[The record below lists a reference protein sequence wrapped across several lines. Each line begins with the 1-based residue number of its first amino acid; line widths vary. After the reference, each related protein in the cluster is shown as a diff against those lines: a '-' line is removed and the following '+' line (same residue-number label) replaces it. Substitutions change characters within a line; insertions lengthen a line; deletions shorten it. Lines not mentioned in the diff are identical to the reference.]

1 MVKKAQELIG
11 VVLDTNILLSALL
24 FKGKLSRIVD
34 LWKEGVIKP
43 FFSRET
49 FEEFRTALGYPKFSL
64 KPDEIKAI
72 LEETLPYFEVV
83 EIKETICGVCKDP
96 DDDKFVSCALAA
108 SAEYIV
114 SGDKDLCS
122 IKKYRSVKIIS
133 GMKFLK
139 SCLNR

>member
-1 MVKKAQELIG
+1 VVKKAQELIR

-24 FKGKLSRIVD
+24 FKGRLSRIVD
-34 LWKEGVIKP
+34 LWKEGAIKP

-64 KPDEIKAI
+64 KAHEVKAI

-83 EIKETICGVCKDP
+83 GSKEKISGVCKDP
-96 DDDKFVSCALAA
+96 DDDKFISCALAA

-122 IKKYRSVKIIS
+122 LKKYHSVKIIS

-139 SCLNR
+139 LFE

>member
-1 MVKKAQELIG
+1 MVKEAEELKK

-24 FKGKLSRIVD
+24 FKGRLSRIVD
-34 LWKEGVIKP
+34 LWKEGAIKP

-64 KPDEIKAI
+64 KAYEVKAI

-83 EIKETICGVCKDP
+83 GKTEKISGVCKDP
-96 DDDKFVSCALAA
+96 DDDKFISCALAA

-122 IKKYRSVKIIS
+122 IRKYRSVKIIS
-133 GMKFLK
+133 AMKFL
-139 SCLNR
+139 RMFE

>member
-1 MVKKAQELIG
+1 MVKEAEALKK

-24 FKGKLSRIVD
+24 FKGRLSRIVD
-34 LWKEGVIKP
+34 LWKEGAIKP

-64 KPDEIKAI
+64 EAYEIRAI
-72 LEETLPYFEVV
+72 IEETLPYFEVV
-83 EIKETICGVCKDP
+83 GRTEKITGVCKDP
-96 DDDKFVSCALAA
+96 DDDKFISCAIAA
-108 SAEYIV
+108 SAECIV

-122 IKKYRSVKIIS
+122 LRKYRNVKIIS

-139 SCLNR
+139 LFD